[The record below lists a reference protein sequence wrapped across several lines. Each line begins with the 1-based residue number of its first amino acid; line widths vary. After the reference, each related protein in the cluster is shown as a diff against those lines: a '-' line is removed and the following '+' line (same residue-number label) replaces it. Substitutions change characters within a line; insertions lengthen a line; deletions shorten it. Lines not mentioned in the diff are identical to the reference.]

1 MKRAEPSAGLSRRA
15 LLQAAGALI
24 VTFSLPSA
32 GRAQTP
38 RIGEDEP
45 VLPGQVAAPGQ
56 TIPPGQIDAW
66 LAIAPDSG
74 VTLYTGKVELG
85 TGVATALAQIVAEE
99 LDVAVRRITV
109 VQGDTARTPDQGITA
124 GSKTIQRGASIIRQ
138 AAADARYTLRLL
150 ASVRLSTSVDQ
161 LATADGVVSVIDD
174 PSRRATYGEL
184 VGGRRFSR
192 PVTRDFQT
200 KPRAAYTVVGAPVPR
215 LDIPAKVAGTH
226 VYVQDLRVPGMLHG
240 RVVRPQ
246 AVGAGVAAVDE
257 GSVRELPG
265 VVRVVRE
272 GDFVG
277 VVCEREEQAITAARA
292 LKVTWRGGARL
303 PAMAALH
310 DALVQSP
317 STPRVLVNRGD
328 VEGALKRAAAPLD
341 REYRWPYQMH
351 ASIGPSCGVADVR
364 KDGATVW
371 TASQG
376 VFDLRGALAGLL
388 GLPAERIRAIFVEGS
403 GCYGHNGAD
412 DAAADAAILSR
423 AVGRPVRV
431 QWMRHDEHGHEPKG
445 PAMVMRVRGALDA
458 DRHVAAW
465 DYAVWTPTHT
475 RRPAGRAGNLLAG
488 EETGALEAVT
498 RVSGGDRNAQH
509 GYAFPSNRVVVHE
522 LDRSPL
528 RVSALRGLGAPAN
541 TFANESFVDELA
553 AAAGADPVEFRL
565 RHLGDPRAVAVIR
578 AAARAAGWT
587 PRPAPA
593 PGARSGGPAVGRGI
607 AYCQYENENAYVAA
621 VVEVEVSRDRG
632 AIRVRRVAVA
642 HDCGLVVNPDGVRN
656 QIEGNVLQAISR
668 TLKEAVQFDAGGVT
682 SLDWSAYPILTFAEA
697 PDAVEIVLVDPGDK
711 PPVGAGE
718 PATCPIPA
726 AIANAVFDATGVR
739 LRTVPFTAERV
750 REELARS

>member
-1 MKRAEPSAGLSRRA
+1 VKRAELSAGLSRRA

-99 LDVAVRRITV
+99 LDVAVGRITV

-240 RVVRPQ
+240 RVVRPR
-246 AVGAGVAAVDE
+246 AVGAGLAAVDE

-292 LKVTWRGGARL
+292 LKVTWRGGAHL

-328 VEGALKRAAAPLD
+328 VDGALKRAAAPLD

-458 DRHVAAW
+458 DRHVTAW

>member
-1 MKRAEPSAGLSRRA
+1 VKRAEPSAGLSRRA

>member
-1 MKRAEPSAGLSRRA
+1 VKRAELSAGLSRRA

-124 GSKTIQRGASIIRQ
+124 GSKTIQRGAPIIRQ

-240 RVVRPQ
+240 RVVRPR

-257 GSVRELPG
+257 GSVRELAG

-328 VEGALKRAAAPLD
+328 VDGALKRAAAPLD

-587 PRPAPA
+587 PRPSPA

>member
-1 MKRAEPSAGLSRRA
+1 MKRAELSAGLSRRA

-240 RVVRPQ
+240 RVVRPR
-246 AVGAGVAAVDE
+246 AVGAGLAAVDE

-277 VVCEREEQAITAARA
+277 VVCEREEQAIAAARA
-292 LKVTWRGGARL
+292 LKVTWRGGAHL

-328 VEGALKRAAAPLD
+328 VDGALKRAAAPLD

-458 DRHVAAW
+458 DRHVTAW

>member
-1 MKRAEPSAGLSRRA
+1 VKRAELSAGLSRRA

-124 GSKTIQRGASIIRQ
+124 GSKTIQRGAPIIRQ

-240 RVVRPQ
+240 RVVRPR
-246 AVGAGVAAVDE
+246 AVGAGLAAVDE

-292 LKVTWRGGARL
+292 LKVTWRGGAHL

-328 VEGALKRAAAPLD
+328 VDGALKRAAAPLD

-458 DRHVAAW
+458 DRHVTAW

>member
-1 MKRAEPSAGLSRRA
+1 VKRAELSAGLSRRA

-240 RVVRPQ
+240 RVVRPR
-246 AVGAGVAAVDE
+246 AVGAGLAAVDE

-292 LKVTWRGGARL
+292 LKVTWRGGAHL

-328 VEGALKRAAAPLD
+328 VDGALKRAAAPLD

-458 DRHVAAW
+458 DRHVTAW